1 MSDPRP
7 EENSRPVSCWF
18 LLLPFCS
25 ALLYVLCYVCMR
37 QLAETRV
44 NPFVIVGIREG
55 ITAIGGAA
63 VFVFLLAGK
72 KAALPK
78 MKYVLAFLCSSIAL
92 QLVGNIV
99 QQKSLEVIG
108 MGIST
113 ATCWTGQLL
122 WTPVFGWF
130 LLREKLTLRLTCSL
144 IFAFA
149 ALLFLTA
156 GTQMQSGAET
166 VERMET
172 GMCSLAVVY
181 VFLTVLAGFLMATSN
196 CVVRWMNQG
205 GVSPFFAVMFLPGVG
220 GVLLLGWEL
229 AAHGMA
235 SFYALSSADYFYTI
249 LAGLTNMTAFI
260 ALTFSLRYLDAVRV
274 CVIMISQLALA
285 PTAGCLLFGE
295 TMNGLILTGI
305 VLVVTGILISTGDA
319 KQSGNT
325 KQAEAADQMEAKTL

>member
-1 MSDPRP
+1 MADLYS
-7 EENSRPVSCWF
+7 EEKAHPVSHWL

-25 ALLYVLCYVCMR
+25 ALLYVLCYICMR

-55 ITAIGGAA
+55 ITALGGAA
-63 VFVFLLAGK
+63 VFAFLLARK
-72 KAALPK
+72 KADLPK

-122 WTPVFGWF
+122 WTPIFGWF
-130 LLREKLTLRLTCSL
+130 LLREKLTLRLACSL
-144 IFAFA
+144 TLAFA

-156 GTQMQSGAET
+156 GAQMQSGTPTLESAG
-166 VERMET
+166 T
-172 GMCSLAVVY
+172 GLHSLAVIY

-220 GVLLLGWEL
+220 GVFLLGWEL
-229 AAHGMA
+229 AAHGTA
-235 SFYALSSADYFYTI
+235 SFYTLSSSDYFYTV

-285 PTAGCLLFGE
+285 PTAGYLLFGE
-295 TMNGLILTGI
+295 KMNGLILAGI
-305 VLVVTGILISTGDA
+305 ALVVTGILVSTGEKKLPD
-319 KQSGNT
+319 K
-325 KQAEAADQMEAKTL
+325 K